1 MGLVQEAYI
10 LWRSADSKQIRHCK
24 MRLGQ
29 ETWTTS
35 QGLVGEPLWLGMPSV
50 SPVPQVGPITGSL
63 VPRAKPL
70 HWPVCGLR
78 HDESEAA
85 CF

>member
-1 MGLVQEAYI
+1 MEERRQQADQALQDAARAGDMDHI
-10 LWRSADSKQIRHCK
+10 SRS
-24 MRLGQ
+24 G
-29 ETWTTS
+29 
-35 QGLVGEPLWLGMPSV
+35 GEPLWLGMPSV